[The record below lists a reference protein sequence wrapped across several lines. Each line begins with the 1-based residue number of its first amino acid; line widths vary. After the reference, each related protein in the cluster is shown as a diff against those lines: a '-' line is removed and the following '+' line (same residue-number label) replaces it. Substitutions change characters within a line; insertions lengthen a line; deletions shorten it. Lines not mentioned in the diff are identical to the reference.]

1 MLEAA
6 SLLEISV
13 LSSPVASLLHGWV
26 MGNEFGC
33 AYQLPTDYKRR
44 NQPDMIQLD
53 TQLLPVAPD
62 VGAKANDVRLEN
74 RVQELVETFRRNV
87 CTSQE
92 RGIFIP

>member
-1 MLEAA
+1 
-6 SLLEISV
+6 
-13 LSSPVASLLHGWV
+13 
-26 MGNEFGC
+26 
-33 AYQLPTDYKRR
+33 
-44 NQPDMIQLD
+44 MIQLD